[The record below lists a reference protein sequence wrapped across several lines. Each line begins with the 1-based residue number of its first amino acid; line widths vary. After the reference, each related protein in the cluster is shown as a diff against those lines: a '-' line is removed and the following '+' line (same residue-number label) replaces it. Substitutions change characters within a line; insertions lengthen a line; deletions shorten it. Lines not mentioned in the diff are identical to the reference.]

1 MLYNYQ
7 LHEVDQTIAVLPS
20 VVTITAQGRDVDV
33 LGLVQL
39 IQRLR
44 EQVHG
49 VVDQRSLRLKFVTFV
64 SFSLLCSQ

>member
-20 VVTITAQGRDVDV
+20 VVAITAQGGDVNV

-49 VVDQRSLRLKFVTFV
+49 VIDQRSLCLKFVTVV